1 MVNNLISTLATALAG
16 LTLCAAQDSY
26 TNETDPYYGQSPAVY
41 PTPVGNGTTNEKW
54 ATAYQRAK
62 SLAAQMTVEELANFT
77 HGWDG
82 LCTGNT
88 GSVPRLGIEPICLQD
103 GPDGVRAQEF
113 VSAFPSGIHLG
124 ATWDKNLSYAYGE
137 ALGAEFRG
145 KGINVGLGPVGGPLG
160 RIARG
165 GRNWEGLSNDPYLS
179 SVGVGGITKGMQD
192 AGTIACPKHWI
203 LNEQEYR
210 RNPSV
215 EEGEAG
221 SSNVDDRTLHELYVF
236 PFMDA
241 LKEGAASVMCSY
253 NRANNSYGCQNSKLL
268 NGVLKTEL
276 GFEGFVVSDWG
287 AQHAG
292 VATANAGLDLV
303 MPNEAFW
310 GASLVEAVNNG
321 SVTRERVEDMTT
333 RILAAWYYIGQDSDD
348 YPAVGAYSNLQEHAP
363 VDVQNGHKAI
373 IREIGAAGTVLVK
386 NVNGTL
392 PFKNPKFLTVYGYD
406 ASLPPTPWGSTS
418 YGPSW
423 GTVLADTFNGTLL
436 SGGGS
441 GTTTPPYVITPFQ
454 AIQDRVIA
462 DGGVVKWDF
471 YSENPQPN
479 YVNSEACLVFIN
491 AWASEG
497 YDRPSLTDEFS
508 DNLVNNVAA
517 NCSNT
522 IVVLHSAGTRVV
534 EAWADHPNVTAILFA
549 GLPGQESGNS
559 LVDILYGDVNPS
571 GRLPYT
577 VARAESDYGNLLNS
591 TVEAGPFPQDD
602 FTEGLFIDYRAF
614 DRDGISPRYEFG
626 FGLSYTTFGY
636 SSLFT
641 SPAPGV
647 SAGIPDPSVAIV
659 QGGHPAL
666 WEEVVSVSVT
676 VQNTGG
682 VGGHEVAQL
691 YVGIPVE
698 GTPAKQL
705 RGFERVYVEAGGSA
719 TVEFALTRRDLS
731 FWDVSAQQWRLSEGE
746 YGVWVGASSRD
757 LRVNGTFSI

>member
-1 MVNNLISTLATALAG
+1 MKTLASTLAPVLAC
-16 LTLCAAQDSY
+16 LTLCAAQRSY
-26 TNETDPYYGQSPAVY
+26 TNETDPYYGQSPPVY
-41 PTPVGNGTTNEKW
+41 PSPVGNGTSNDAW
-54 ATAYQRAK
+54 ALAYQRAK
-62 SLAAQMTVEELANFT
+62 SLASQMTVEELANFT
-77 HGWDG
+77 HGWSG

-88 GSVPRLGIEPICLQD
+88 GSVPRLGVEPICLQD

-113 VSAFPSGIHLG
+113 VSAFPAGIHLG
-124 ATWDKNLSYAYGE
+124 ATWDRNLSHAYGV
-137 ALGAEFRG
+137 ALGSEFRG

-179 SVGVGGITKGMQD
+179 SVGVGGVTKGMQD
-192 AGTIACPKHWI
+192 AGTIACPKHWL

-210 RNPSV
+210 RNPD
-215 EEGEAG
+215 EDEGEAA

-276 GFEGFVVSDWG
+276 GFEGFVVRG

-310 GASLVEAVNNG
+310 GSALVEAVNNG
-321 SVTRERVEDMTT
+321 SVTRERVEDMAT
-333 RILAAWYYIGQDSDD
+333 RILAAWYYIGQDGDD
-348 YPAVGAYSNLQEHAP
+348 YPAVGVYSNLQKHAP
-363 VDVQNGHKAI
+363 VDVQNGHKAL

-386 NVNGTL
+386 NVDGTL
-392 PFKNPKFLTVYGYD
+392 PLKSPKFLTVFGYD
-406 ASLPPTPWGSTS
+406 ATVPGTPWTSTS
-418 YGPSW
+418 YGPGF
-423 GTVLADTFNGTLL
+423 GTQLGDAYNGTLIA
-436 SGGGS
+436 GGGS
-441 GTTTPPYVITPFQ
+441 GITTPPYVISPFQ
-454 AIQDRVIA
+454 SIQERVVA

-497 YDRPSLTDEFS
+497 YDRASLSDEFS

-534 EAWADHPNVTAILFA
+534 DAWADHPNVTAILFA
-549 GLPGQESGNS
+549 GLPGQESGHS
-559 LVDILYGDVNPS
+559 LTDILYGDVNPS

-577 VARAESDYGNLLNS
+577 VAHAESDFGGLLNS
-591 TVEAGPFPQDD
+591 SVDPGPFPQDN
-602 FTEGLFIDYRAF
+602 FSEGLFIDYRAF
-614 DRDGISPRYEFG
+614 DRDGITPRYEFG
-626 FGLSYTTFGY
+626 FGLSYTTFEY
-636 SSLFT
+636 SSLSA
-641 SPAPGV
+641 SPVGTPVAGV
-647 SAGIPDPSVAIV
+647 PDPDVAIV

-666 WEEVVSVSVT
+666 WEDVYSVSVQ
-676 VQNTGG
+676 VRNTGQLA
-682 VGGHEVAQL
+682 GHEIAQL
-691 YVGIPVE
+691 YIGIPVE
-698 GTPAKQL
+698 GTPARQL
-705 RGFERVYVEAGGSA
+705 RGFERVLIEAGGSA
-719 TVEFALTRRDLS
+719 TVNFPLTRRDLS
-731 FWDVSAQQWRLSEGE
+731 VWDVVAQQWRLTEGE
-746 YGVWVGASSRD
+746 YDVFVGTSSRD
-757 LRVNGTFSI
+757 LRLNGTFTI